1 MTAPLESV
9 PFGFSVFVRDFVPSG
24 LACLMKKEMEPEI
37 VKNFLLR
44 TLHPKAG
51 KRESITSLLEKE
63 SCLRASKSVLT
74 CKTKKERLVADFGG
88 SAIGRVAPVDSGFW
102 WIILTKC
109 AHDYSL
115 ADLPVVQKGM
125 KLILILCLSYGFDT
139 FPTLLC
145 ADGCSMIEKEWRVF
159 SSFFFLSFIELK
171 LVKMAARMLGIS
183 EELRIHF

>member
-1 MTAPLESV
+1 MLDKKRDGTRNCEELPVKDPSSQGWEKRIDNFTLGEGVMPESFKV
-9 PFGFSVFVRDFVPSG
+9 GFD
-24 LACLMKKEMEPEI
+24 LQD
-37 VKNFLLR
+37 
-44 TLHPKAG
+44 
-51 KRESITSLLEKE
+51 
-63 SCLRASKSVLT
+63 
-74 CKTKKERLVADFGG
+74 KKERLVADFGG
-88 SAIGRVAPVDSGFW
+88 SAIGRVAPVDSGLW